1 MAKVLFLKKLRS
13 KCMKQRLK
21 IIWQILR
28 DKQAVVITENH
39 GKLCYSWDT
48 RSVGDVFQ
56 MCRKATNEIYLK
68 SIN

>member
-1 MAKVLFLKKLRS
+1 
-13 KCMKQRLK
+13 MKQRLK
-21 IIWQILR
+21 MIWQILR
-28 DKQAVVITENH
+28 DKQAVVITENY

-56 MCRKATNEIYLK
+56 MCSKATNEIYLK